1 MKFTAKEIAEMLNG
15 VVEGDADIILN
26 KLSKIEEGFTNSLS
40 FLKTFFSK
48 RLSLSKR
55 PVLTNVFPIS
65 IIKFIINA
73 STFDW
78 FFVNWLN

>member
-40 FLKTFFSK
+40 FLANLKYTEYLYTTKSSVVIVWYFRSFGLK
-48 RLSLSKR
+48 
-55 PVLTNVFPIS
+55 
-65 IIKFIINA
+65 
-73 STFDW
+73 
-78 FFVNWLN
+78 